1 MSEEL
6 SYKVSVE
13 GTQDLDKLA
22 NTIEKVSGVL
32 RAGSGAGKSLEEMRK
47 ILVGMRGQSSI
58 IDQLRNSIVD
68 LNKSSGKMRQS
79 FTGEFTSLKSVLI
92 NELRAIQGVIAT
104 NGIAAG
110 AAFNESIAE
119 GMNASTKK
127 IDAEAEDTIR
137 AIKKAQKQVA
147 AATNATNAAYQAYN
161 PNSGLKGREV
171 IPKGASATPMSVD
184 DVRRM
189 LGMPDRAGMAS
200 FASQLK
206 TQMQEELAK
215 VQLRGRSASPMTLE
229 DTRAL
234 LGMPGRGEMSSFASQ
249 IKAQMQEELA
259 KTKLRGRSATPMTL
273 EDTRA
278 LLGAP
283 SRAEMSTLAGQIKAQ
298 MQEELAKTKLRASS
312 ATRMTSQE
320 DTRALLGL
328 PSRAE
333 MTTLAAQLKAQM
345 QEVMSLNKYQQK
357 GSALGMAPG
366 SVGGAF
372 SDFDAV
378 KRNAQSVKAELAK
391 IGDGNHFEKMS
402 VGVKRLNTDLGDTH
416 SLARGLASGFDL
428 LWLTW
433 GKLAPLFTGAAI
445 SFGVRKTF
453 DIGAEVEYN
462 IKMMEMLGQ
471 STKDQAPIIRQALRD
486 IDQTTQF
493 SLLDLSK
500 NMVVLGQSGKT
511 LKESLQMLKPVADL
525 ASLGQVDLKTS
536 VDLVNQSM
544 ALFNLTAADSGK
556 IAAQVFEATKTGVLD
571 VENISGS
578 LKYAGEVNTRFGKSL
593 AETLTVLNA
602 LAEGGIKA
610 SSGGTSFI
618 NFLRDLNGR
627 TPKATKALADLSKQT
642 GVALEAFN
650 ADGTQKSVVDLIS
663 QMVEATKKLNPK
675 DVDKFLGAF
684 FTARGGRTWYTAV
697 REGTIDLARLQKQ
710 IEEAD
715 PAKFA
720 ASALGLMDT
729 AKGALDVM
737 KGAMVG
743 ALDTTFEKYS
753 EGFVKAIRDATAFIG
768 SSNFQGSLNTMV
780 GGVMGLY
787 DALKTLW
794 PALELAVKGF
804 VIFKAATVGMAVFQ
818 SLGAGV
824 AGLGASFLALQTRMS
839 TTGVVAT
846 GLSTVM
852 GTNGAAM
859 IGQQAAANAAAAG
872 QTVLQVATTR
882 TSAIMAAATG
892 VMRGFATVASFL
904 ANPLVGLAVGLGLV
918 AFTYSTTANAAK
930 EHAATFTDAVV
941 SNGTVSIA
949 QWDKEIGKLKERNAI
964 LAGGNALSRYSEQM
978 DIIKQK
984 DGEVA
989 KARKAMEIS
998 QKADSEG
1005 RSLKNNSFAALN
1017 SAAVKRD
1024 TDAYLKQLAERQKM
1038 SDDVKAMV
1046 SKDEKDQAD
1055 AAAKAAK
1062 ASQKAMS
1069 DAMGNPDVP
1078 RLPDGGGGKGGRGS
1092 KGAEEKYFDAVE
1104 ARQKNANEYAKSM
1117 WQEMYNVGEMSATEY
1132 YNNLTDMANREAD
1145 SVIAAMR
1152 RQIAAGKD
1160 VEQAQV
1166 NIEKAEQDRTVK
1178 SVQLNNQRVSALLKE
1193 EYSLEAV
1200 RVRLENLRKEGERN
1214 MEVDLFGIGNGT
1226 KDTERMRELAN
1237 LTSKYAAEKAS
1248 VAKDLSK
1255 KTGRKDYDELEKI
1268 AIQAYKEIG
1277 IAEQARKDE
1286 AVANWAIM
1294 DEAQGSW
1301 SKGATQAWANY
1312 RDEAANKAGQISGV
1326 MTGMFKGMEDML
1338 VNFVMTGK
1346 LGFKDFAKSVLAD
1359 LLRIEA
1365 RAASSAIFSTIG
1377 NGIGGALA
1385 SVGSMLF
1392 NAKGGVYN
1400 SPSLS
1405 AYSNQVHST
1414 PQMFAFAKGAGVFG
1428 EAGPEAIM
1436 PLTRTSGGDL
1446 GVKMTGG
1453 GGMGSAMFHI
1463 ETNIHIDKNG
1473 GTSSQTDM
1481 SSSGEDRMNQM
1492 GKELSNMM
1500 RGMIAKETE
1509 HGGIIWKATNGY

>member
-22 NTIEKVSGVL
+22 NTIEKVNGVL
-32 RAGSGAGKSLEEMRK
+32 RSGSGAGKSLEEMRK
-47 ILVGMRGQSSI
+47 ILVGMKGQSSI
-58 IDQLRNSIVD
+58 IDQLRSSIVD
-68 LNKSSGKMRQS
+68 LNKSSGDMRQG
-79 FTGEFTSLKSVLI
+79 FTAEFTSLKSVLI

-104 NGIAAG
+104 NGVAAG
-110 AAFNESIAE
+110 AAFNESIAD
-119 GMNASTKK
+119 GMNATTKK
-127 IDAEAEDTIR
+127 IDAEAEDTIK
-137 AIKKAQKQVA
+137 AIKKAQKMVA
-147 AATNATNAAYQAYN
+147 AATNASNSAYQVYN
-161 PNSGLKGREV
+161 PNSGLKGRDV
-171 IPKGASATPMSVD
+171 TPKGVSATPMSVD

-189 LGMPDRAGMAS
+189 LGMPDRAGMAT
-200 FASQLK
+200 FATQLK
-206 TQMQEELAK
+206 QQMQEELAK
-215 VQLRGRSASPMTLE
+215 VQLRGRSATPMSLE

-234 LGMPGRGEMSSFASQ
+234 LNAPSRADMSTFASQ
-249 IKAQMQEELA
+249 LKAQMQEELA
-259 KTKLRGRSATPMTL
+259 KTKLRGRSATPMSL

-283 SRAEMSTLAGQIKAQ
+283 SRAEMSTLAGQLKAQ

-345 QEVMSLNKYQQK
+345 QEAMSLSKYQQR
-357 GSALGMAPG
+357 GSAMGMAPG
-366 SVGGAF
+366 VVGGAF

-378 KRNAQSVKAELAK
+378 KRNAQSVRAELAK
-391 IGDGNHFEKMS
+391 LGEGNQFDKMS
-402 VGVKRLNTDLGDTH
+402 AGAKRLNTDLGDTH

-471 STKDQAPIIRQALRD
+471 STKEQAPIIRQALRD

-511 LKESLQMLKPVADL
+511 LKESLQMLKPIADL

-650 ADGTQKSVVDLIS
+650 ADGTQKSVVELIS

-697 REGTIDLARLQKQ
+697 REGTVNIAQLQKQ

-753 EGFVKAIRDATAFIG
+753 DGFVKAIRDATAFIG
-768 SSNFQGSLNTMV
+768 SSDFQGTLNTMV
-780 GGVMGLY
+780 GGVIGLY

-794 PALELAVKGF
+794 PALELAAKGF
-804 VIFKAATVGMAVFQ
+804 VVFKAATVGMAVFQ
-818 SLGAGV
+818 SIAAGV
-824 AGLGASFLALQTRMS
+824 AGLGASFLGLQTRIA
-839 TTGVVAT
+839 TTGVAAT
-846 GLSTVM
+846 ALSGVM
-852 GTNGAAM
+852 GTSGAAM
-859 IGQQAAANAAAAG
+859 IGQQAAANAAATG
-872 QTVLQVATTR
+872 QTALQVATTR
-882 TSAIMAAATG
+882 TSAITAAATG
-892 VMRGFATVASFL
+892 VMRGFAVVASFL
-904 ANPLVGLAVGLGLV
+904 ANPLVGIAVALGLV
-918 AFTYSTTANAAK
+918 AYTYSTTANAAK

-941 SNGTVSIA
+941 TNGKVSIA

-984 DGEVA
+984 DAEVA

-998 QKADSEG
+998 QKADSDG
-1005 RSLKNNSFAALN
+1005 RSLKNNSFAAIN
-1017 SAAVKRD
+1017 SAAAQRD
-1024 TDAYLKQLAERQKM
+1024 TKEYLKQLAERQKM
-1038 SDDVKAMV
+1038 TDDVKAMV
-1046 SKDEKDQAD
+1046 DKDAKDQKDAQD
-1055 AAAKAAK
+1055 KAEAAAKK
-1062 ASQKAMS
+1062 SMNE
-1069 DAMGNPDVP
+1069 AMGNPNVP
-1078 RLPDGGGGKGGRGS
+1078 RLPGVDGKGGKGGDAQS
-1092 KGAEEKYFDAVE
+1092 KYFDAVE
-1104 ARQKNANEYAKSM
+1104 ARQKNANEYAKAM
-1117 WQEMYNVGEMSATEY
+1117 WQEMYNTGEMSATDY
-1132 YNNLTDMANREAD
+1132 YNSLTDMANREAD

-1160 VEQAQV
+1160 VEQAEV
-1166 NIEKAEQDRTVK
+1166 NIEKAEQDRTLK
-1178 SVQLNNQRVSALLKE
+1178 SVQLNNQRVAALTRE
-1193 EYSLEAV
+1193 ENSLEGV
-1200 RVRLENLRKEGERN
+1200 RQKLKNMAEEGERN
-1214 MEVDLFGIGNGT
+1214 SEVDIFGIGNSA
-1226 KDTERMRELAN
+1226 KQTERLRALAN
-1237 LTSKYAAEKAS
+1237 ITKPYDILRGQVAENLAKKSKS
-1248 VAKDLSK
+1248 
-1255 KTGRKDYDELEKI
+1255 KDYDILAQDAKK
-1268 AIQAYKEIG
+1268 ALSEIDE
-1277 IAEQARKDE
+1277 AETARKDK
-1286 AVANWAIM
+1286 AVQNWSIIDA
-1294 DEAQGSW
+1294 AQSSW
-1301 SKGATQAWANY
+1301 VNGASRAWQTYA
-1312 RDEAANKAGQISGV
+1312 DEAANKSDQINGL
-1326 MTGMFKGMEDML
+1326 MGNMFKGMEDML
-1338 VNFVMTGK
+1338 VNFVTTGK
-1346 LGFKDFAKSVLAD
+1346 LGFSDFAKSILAD

-1365 RAASSAIFSTIG
+1365 RAATSAIFKTMGSSFSGALSSIG
-1377 NGIGGALA
+1377 NF
-1385 SVGSMLF
+1385 LF

-1405 AYSNQVHST
+1405 SYSNQVHSK

-1446 GVKMTGG
+1446 GVKMAGGG
-1453 GGMGSAMFHI
+1453 GGMGNPVFNI
-1463 ETNIHIDKNG
+1463 ETNIHMAANG
-1473 GTSSQTDM
+1473 TATAQTNVTSSG
-1481 SSSGEDRMNQM
+1481 SDRMDQV
-1492 GKELSNMM
+1492 GKELNNLV
-1500 RGMIAKETE
+1500 RGVIAKETE
-1509 HGGIIWKATNGY
+1509 HGGLIWRANNGY